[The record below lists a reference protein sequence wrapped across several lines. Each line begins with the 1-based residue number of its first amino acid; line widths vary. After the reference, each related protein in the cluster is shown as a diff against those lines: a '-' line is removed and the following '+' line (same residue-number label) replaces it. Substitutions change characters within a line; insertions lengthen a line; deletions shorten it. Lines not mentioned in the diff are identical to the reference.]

1 MSFFVFP
8 VLILVAALPIAWL
21 VSELKSDKRSVRCTL
36 GIFAILSCFGVA
48 WLTSQL
54 LRLNYNVWYGAAARS
69 LINASVERLDA
80 GDSQTVL
87 RELKG
92 LQQTF
97 RPTYENKAHFD
108 KLAAQTAKK
117 IAKKTLPSN
126 VAFDW
131 VMVDGKFYLE
141 VKNGTAQEFKL
152 DVFFMPGYNLDIIGM
167 DANFKQIYKIEN
179 QHVDLKRV
187 RPTIV
192 SLLPGRSYRT
202 RFQVESLLESFPADV
217 KYITLKWTSNDMGTE
232 LPGKWLKTT
241 IYELRKSESGK
252 GVESTKDKRQVTDPA
267 AEVQWRI

>member
-8 VLILVAALPIAWL
+8 VLIIIVVLPIAWL
-21 VSELKSDKRSVRCTL
+21 ISECKSDKRSVRCTL
-36 GIFAILSCFGVA
+36 GIFAILSCLGVV
-48 WLTSQL
+48 WITSQF
-54 LRLNYNVWYGAAARS
+54 LRLSYNAWYGSAAKS
-69 LINASVERLDA
+69 LIDASVERLDA

-87 RELKG
+87 RELSG

-97 RPTYENKAHFD
+97 RPIYENKAHFD

-126 VAFDW
+126 VSFDW

-179 QHVDLKRV
+179 QHVDLKRA

-192 SLLPGRSYRT
+192 SLMPGRSYRT
-202 RFQVESLLESFPADV
+202 RFHVESFLPADV
-217 KYITLKWTSNDMGTE
+217 NYITLKWTINDMGTE
-232 LPGKWLKTT
+232 LPGKWLKTS
-241 IYELRKSESGK
+241 IFEL
-252 GVESTKDKRQVTDPA
+252 D
-267 AEVQWRI
+267 RINRI